1 MNEWKAVIFDMDG
14 LLVDTEP
21 IWGRAET
28 ALIKARGHVFD
39 AQVRKKIMGLR
50 IDSILRVFADHYK
63 LSDDIPALASELIR
77 RMLDII
83 DEGVVAMPG
92 ADDLLDFLVE
102 NDIPCAIA
110 SSSSMPLIEAVVT
123 NRGWLE
129 AFPTRCSADSV
140 PNGKPAPDVYLLAAQ
155 TLGFDPAH
163 CLALEDSPTGARA
176 AVAAGMVCYAV
187 PDRSHAKASDFADIT
202 PHVFASLH
210 DVLADLRVR

>member
-1 MNEWKAVIFDMDG
+1 MDG

-21 IWGRAET
+21 VWGRAET
-28 ALIKARGHVFD
+28 ALIEARGHVFEV
-39 AQVRKKIMGLR
+39 QVRKKIMGLR
-50 IDSILRVFADHYK
+50 IDSIVRVFADHYK
-63 LSDDIPALASELIR
+63 LSDDIPTLASELIR
-77 RMLDII
+77 RLLDII

-92 ADDLLDFLVE
+92 ADDLLDFLAE

-123 NRGWLE
+123 NRGWLR

-155 TLGFDPAH
+155 TLGFDAAH

-210 DVLADLRVR
+210 DVLADLRVK